1 MDLKIFKKL
10 SILAKKSFT
19 ALKGKSFGR
28 IDFKM
33 DNLGDLY
40 FIEANLMPGIRKGYF
55 YRSCLLNLNI
65 NYEEMILKITANGL
79 H

>member
-1 MDLKIFKKL
+1 
-10 SILAKKSFT
+10 
-19 ALKGKSFGR
+19 
-28 IDFKM
+28 M

-65 NYEEMILKITANGL
+65 NYEEMILKIAANGL
-79 H
+79 N

>member
-1 MDLKIFKKL
+1 M
-10 SILAKKSFT
+10 SFR

-33 DNLGDLY
+33 DHLGNPH

-55 YRSCLLNLNI
+55 YRSCLLNLNM
-65 NYEEMILKITANGL
+65 NYEDMILKITANGL
-79 H
+79 N